1 MMRYRHFVDVLRQ
14 SEGTDSR
21 GQPNTGYTVVMA
33 NVPCSI
39 EPISGRE
46 AEVAHRLVA
55 TATHQV
61 EMRGPIDGLTPN
73 LRLGEHP
80 KSGAGEYKSH
90 LAIGHVADPT
100 RTGREYTL
108 LVTEVVA

>member
-1 MMRYRHFVDVLRQ
+1 MSMPHRVDILRQ

-21 GQPNTGYTVVMA
+21 GQPLDAWEVVMP

-61 EMRGPIDGLTPN
+61 ECRGPIAGLSPAC
-73 LRLGEHP
+73 RLGEHP
-80 KSGAGEYKSH
+80 KDGAGKYKSH